1 MGDEAYVQLRKI
13 KLVQLGK
20 NHENLAQDK
29 SLNPIICSITPRGQT
44 LPEAVNKTKHVF
56 NLERKHVF
64 SLGRSYEE
72 KLALS
77 SIQFTQWYF
86 AQIQT
91 LYKPDFGSFVK
102 KTDLSSIAF
111 SASLQAVREC
121 PQ

>member
-1 MGDEAYVQLRKI
+1 MFSSERKN
-13 KLVQLGK
+13 LFSLGRS
-20 NHENLAQDK
+20 HENLAQEK

-77 SIQFTQWYF
+77 SIQFRITPSGILLKYRPYTNPIL
-86 AQIQT
+86 AH
-91 LYKPDFGSFVK
+91 L
-102 KTDLSSIAF
+102 
-111 SASLQAVREC
+111 
-121 PQ
+121 